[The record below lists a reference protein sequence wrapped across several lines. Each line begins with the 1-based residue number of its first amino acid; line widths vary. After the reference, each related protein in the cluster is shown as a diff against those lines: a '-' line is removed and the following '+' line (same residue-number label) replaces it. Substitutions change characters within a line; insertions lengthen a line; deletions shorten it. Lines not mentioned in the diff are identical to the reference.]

1 MKFSKN
7 ELLYMNLSFL
17 IFSVI
22 LMGAL
27 LTLERSYLNETLER
41 SNLQMESILPKDYHY
56 RFHSQPGISR
66 VEYRS
71 LLADVRK
78 YCSIKEIDLFWILE
92 VREGR
97 LVKSMR
103 LPKSDYEKLN
113 PYNSLYSKEL
123 NNRKLLEMG
132 INLVDQKKI
141 GSRTEGYVF
150 IEGKKYIVNLTY
162 NRDYF
167 GNEYILGV
175 GRSFSGFLLKGIQ
188 RTILTFAVVLTVVVL
203 SGAGV
208 ILLMKRVKEKELLSA
223 RDELTGFYMRR
234 YLRVIEGRIKR
245 SGKSYWGFIYTD
257 LDNLK
262 AINDRFGH
270 KAGDRYI
277 LSFAQL
283 LNNSFSKGEDYLV
296 RMGGDE
302 FLVVTLLKDREELSL
317 LTQALKGKKS
327 SDLMFSLG
335 ATYIK
340 PEDTHTFTFDHL
352 LTVADKKMYEDK
364 KGNKSQNLRLC
375 SAAVKNT

>member
-1 MKFSKN
+1 MKFSKK
-7 ELLYMNLSFL
+7 ELLYMPLSFL

-56 RFHSQPGISR
+56 RFHSQEGISR

-78 YCSIKEIDLFWILE
+78 YCSIKEINLFWIVE

-113 PYNSLYSKEL
+113 PYDSLYSKEL
-123 NNRKLLEMG
+123 DNEKLLEMG
-132 INLVDQKKI
+132 MNLVDRRKI

-150 IEGKKYIVNLTY
+150 INGEKYIVNLTY

-175 GRSFSGFLLKGIQ
+175 GRSFRDFLLKGFKRIL
-188 RTILTFAVVLTVVVL
+188 LTFAVVLTVVGL
-203 SGAGV
+203 SGTGTV
-208 ILLMKRVKEKELLSA
+208 LLMKKLKERELLSA
-223 RDELTGFYMRR
+223 RDELTGFYTRR
-234 YLRVIEGRIKR
+234 YLREIEGRIRK
-245 SGKSYWGFIYTD
+245 SGRSYWGFIYTD

-262 AINDRFGH
+262 VINDRFGH
-270 KAGDRYI
+270 EAGDRYI
-277 LSFAQL
+277 LSFTHL
-283 LNNSFSKGEDYLV
+283 LNTTFPKGEDYLV

-317 LTQALKGKKS
+317 LTKRLKDKKS

-335 ATYIK
+335 AAYIK
-340 PEDTHTFTFDHL
+340 PEDTRTFTFDHL

-364 KGNKSQNLRLC
+364 RGNKNRNLRLC
-375 SAAVKNT
+375 PAAAKNT